1 MLRNKIFQL
10 RISEELLKAIQSKTK
25 NVSSY
30 IRNLVRKDLEL
41 KTEDVPFSP
50 ILEIRAKTPYTYFAT
65 LDQVANANTLHLVID
80 LGFGLSGK
88 FKVRLAG
95 IVSPPLNVDQGQAA
109 KDYLTRQLE
118 HCKLVVETRKKGKL
132 ESHLAIIY
140 YHPHHRKFE
149 DIIREGKIINH
160 ELVVKGFAKQV

>member
-41 KTEDVPFSP
+41 KAEDGKEPF
-50 ILEIRAKTPYTYFAT
+50 LEIRAKTPYTYFAT
-65 LDQVANANTLHLVID
+65 LDKVSNANTLHLVID

-95 IVSPPLNVDQGQAA
+95 IVSPPLNTKQGQAA
-109 KDYLTRQLE
+109 KDYIARQLE

-140 YHPHHRKFE
+140 YHPYHSKFE